1 MHGKQATSVLYASCQ
16 MKMRVKNVGVVVE
29 KVSAWWSKKF
39 REECCM
45 CVVVEDVCG
54 SDPVSCDECLTGVWC
69 DNDEYA
75 DHERQRRDDESR
87 GG

>member
-16 MKMRVKNVGVVVE
+16 MKMRVENFGVVVE
-29 KVSAWWSKKF
+29 KVS
-39 REECCM
+39 RGECM

-54 SDPVSCDECLTGVWC
+54 SDPVSCDECPIGVWC

-75 DHERQRRDDESR
+75 DHERQRRNDESR
-87 GG
+87 GE

>member
-1 MHGKQATSVLYASCQ
+1 
-16 MKMRVKNVGVVVE
+16 
-29 KVSAWWSKKF
+29 
-39 REECCM
+39 M

-54 SDPVSCDECLTGVWC
+54 SDPVSCDECPIGVWC

-75 DHERQRRDDESR
+75 DHKRQRRDDESR